1 VNEWPYFI
9 VRENDLSRSSAV
21 EGLSGLLA
29 YIDEAS
35 TEENIS
41 RMEEAF
47 GHTKTGEVALASRST
62 VQSGVE
68 VLSGDSIGIFKG
80 KIQVSC
86 ARAEDAALGLVTAML
101 GPSDEIVTLYY
112 GGSIQK
118 EEAEGL

>member
-29 YIDEAS
+29 YIDETS

-47 GHTKTGEVALASRST
+47 GHMKTGEVALASRST
-62 VQSGVE
+62 VQSDVE
-68 VLSGDSIGIFKG
+68 CCPVMILVFSKG
-80 KIQVSC
+80 KS
-86 ARAEDAALGLVTAML
+86 RFPALGRKMP
-101 GPSDEIVTLYY
+101 PSIL
-112 GGSIQK
+112 SP
-118 EEAEGL
+118 LC